1 MEIRITG
8 EELLHDLYHAAK
20 KNGGMAKLV
29 STTEGIM
36 PLYVEIAGS
45 EILGLPETLVIAH
58 YKIVNGDS
66 LCDPRMTFAL
76 INHKY
81 IPVSWQNDF
90 AGMNKTILQWNDEKE
105 DWLVS
110 DPPALLAAINFF
122 NTVWMDNIA
131 SFYEF

>member
-1 MEIRITG
+1 MTRSNYELATMG
-8 EELLHDLYHAAK
+8 ETDYTHGGKYIGIPKKDLY
-20 KNGGMAKLV
+20 NW
-29 STTEGIM
+29 I
-36 PLYVEIAGS
+36 I
-45 EILGLPETLVIAH
+45 GLPETLVITH

-66 LCDPRMTFAL
+66 LCDPRMTFAR
-76 INHKY
+76 INHKH